1 MSRSVM
7 GALPARAHTGK
18 SRNEDA
24 GGFFSGLLWGLGFAL
39 AGAVLSLFLGAVI
52 ANGAADPDA
61 LFLPFGFGAL
71 VICAL
76 AGGLGIG
83 LKCPNAVLPCALLLG
98 CILLGLGLV
107 AGLFFGADAR
117 QALTLGL
124 GLGASLSIRAG
135 VVAIMCASAA
145 LTQQVK
151 NKIKSQPKRKRR

>member
-1 MSRSVM
+1 MSRSVL
-7 GALPARAHTGK
+7 GALPARTHTGK
-18 SRNEDA
+18 SSNEDT
-24 GGFFSGLLWGLGFAL
+24 GGFLQGLLWGLGFAL

-107 AGLFFGADAR
+107 AGLFFEAEAR
-117 QALTLGL
+117 EALTLGL
-124 GLGASLSIRAG
+124 GLGASLGLRAG
-135 VVAIMCASAA
+135 FIALICAAA
-145 LTQQVK
+145 VLTQQIK
-151 NKIKSQPKRKRR
+151 DKITSQPRRRR

>member
-7 GALPARAHTGK
+7 GALPARAHTRK

-24 GGFFSGLLWGLGFAL
+24 GGFLQGLLWGLGFAL

-71 VICAL
+71 IICAL

-83 LKCPNAVLPCALLLG
+83 LQCKNAVLPCA
-98 CILLGLGLV
+98 LLGLGLV
-107 AGLFFGADAR
+107 AGLFFEAEAR
-117 QALTLGL
+117 EALTLGL
-124 GLGASLSIRAG
+124 GLGASLGLRAG
-135 VVAIMCASAA
+135 FVTLICAAAA
-145 LTQQVK
+145 LTQQMK
-151 NKIKSQPKRKRR
+151 EKIQSQPKRKRR

>member
-24 GGFFSGLLWGLGFAL
+24 GGFLSGLLWGLGFAM

-71 VICAL
+71 IICAL
-76 AGGLGIG
+76 AGGVGIG
-83 LKCPNAVLPCALLLG
+83 LQCKNAVLPCALLLG

-124 GLGASLSIRAG
+124 GLGASLGLRAG
-135 VVAIMCASAA
+135 FIALICAAA
-145 LTQQVK
+145 VLTQQIK
-151 NKIKSQPKRKRR
+151 DKITSQPRRRR

>member
-24 GGFFSGLLWGLGFAL
+24 GGFLSGLLWGLGFAL

-124 GLGASLSIRAG
+124 GLGASLGLRAG
-135 VVAIMCASAA
+135 FIALICAAA
-145 LTQQVK
+145 VLTQQIK
-151 NKIKSQPKRKRR
+151 DKITSQPRRRR

>member
-7 GALPARAHTGK
+7 GALPARAHTRK

-24 GGFFSGLLWGLGFAL
+24 GGFLSGLLWGLGFAL

-76 AGGLGIG
+76 TGGLGIG

-107 AGLFFGADAR
+107 AGLFFGVDAR

-124 GLGASLSIRAG
+124 GLGASLGIRAG

>member
-24 GGFFSGLLWGLGFAL
+24 GGFLSGLLWGLGFAL

-76 AGGLGIG
+76 AGGVGIG

-124 GLGASLSIRAG
+124 GLGASLGLRAG
-135 VVAIMCASAA
+135 FIALICAAA
-145 LTQQVK
+145 VLTQQIK
-151 NKIKSQPKRKRR
+151 DKITSQPRRRR

>member
-24 GGFFSGLLWGLGFAL
+24 GGFLSGLLWGLGFAL

-76 AGGLGIG
+76 TGGLGIG

-107 AGLFFGADAR
+107 AGLFFEAEAR
-117 QALTLGL
+117 EALTLGL
-124 GLGASLSIRAG
+124 GLGASLGLRAG
-135 VVAIMCASAA
+135 FVALICAAAA
-145 LTQQVK
+145 LTQQMK
-151 NKIKSQPKRKRR
+151 EKIQSQPKRKRR

>member
-76 AGGLGIG
+76 TGGVGIG
-83 LKCPNAVLPCALLLG
+83 LKCQNAVLPCALLLG

-107 AGLFFGADAR
+107 AGLFFEAEAR
-117 QALTLGL
+117 EALTLGL
-124 GLGASLSIRAG
+124 GLGASLGLRAG
-135 VVAIMCASAA
+135 FVALICAAA
-145 LTQQVK
+145 VLTQQIK
-151 NKIKSQPKRKRR
+151 DKITSQPRRRR

>member
-1 MSRSVM
+1 M

-18 SRNEDA
+18 SRNEDT
-24 GGFFSGLLWGLGFAL
+24 GGFLSGLLWGLGFAL

-76 AGGLGIG
+76 TGGLGIG

-124 GLGASLSIRAG
+124 GLGASLGLRAG
-135 VVAIMCASAA
+135 FVAMICAAA
-145 LTQQVK
+145 VLTQQIK
-151 NKIKSQPKRKRR
+151 DKIASQPRRRR

>member
-24 GGFFSGLLWGLGFAL
+24 GGFLSGLLWGLGFAL

-61 LFLPFGFGAL
+61 LVMPFGFGAL

-124 GLGASLSIRAG
+124 GLGASLGLRAG
-135 VVAIMCASAA
+135 FIALICAAA
-145 LTQQVK
+145 VLTQQIK
-151 NKIKSQPKRKRR
+151 DKITSQPRRRR

>member
-24 GGFFSGLLWGLGFAL
+24 GGFLSGLLWGLGFAL
-39 AGAVLSLFLGAVI
+39 AGAVLSLLLGAVI

-124 GLGASLSIRAG
+124 GLGASLGLRAG
-135 VVAIMCASAA
+135 FIALICAAA
-145 LTQQVK
+145 VLTQQIK
-151 NKIKSQPKRKRR
+151 DKITSQPRRRR

>member
-1 MSRSVM
+1 M
-7 GALPARAHTGK
+7 GVLPAHTHK
-18 SRNEDA
+18 VNRTNEYA
-24 GGFFSGLLWGLGFAL
+24 GGFLQGLLWGLGFAL

-61 LFLPFGFGAL
+61 LVMPFGFGAL

-124 GLGASLSIRAG
+124 GLGASLGLRAG
-135 VVAIMCASAA
+135 FVALICASAA
-145 LTQQVK
+145 LTVQ
-151 NKIKSQPKRKRR
+151 IKSKLREMPRHR